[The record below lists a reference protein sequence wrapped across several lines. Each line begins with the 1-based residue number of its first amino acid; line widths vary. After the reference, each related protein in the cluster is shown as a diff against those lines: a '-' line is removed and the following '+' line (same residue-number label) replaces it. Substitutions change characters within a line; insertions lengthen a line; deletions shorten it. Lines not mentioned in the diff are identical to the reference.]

1 MSDASEKPFEAT
13 PQRLRKAR
21 REGDSPRSAELA
33 ANVAFAAAG
42 CAVAAIGPS
51 IAGFARDGIAR
62 AASGGDPLLDGIGI
76 VAAALVPV
84 ACAAAGG
91 SAVGLLQSGGVHVV
105 FPAPKFERLN
115 PAEGVKRMGSRDTF
129 AHGARAAAAFAIA
142 TAAMIPAIGAAAAAM
157 TVHAPVTSTFPLA
170 ARAAA
175 EVAGIACVVGTAFA
189 VAEYAAARRTW
200 LRKLRMS
207 VDERK
212 REMKEEEG
220 DPLERGRRR
229 ALHRSF
235 LRGAIADVKRA
246 SFVVVNPTH
255 VAVALQY
262 EPPAFGVP
270 KILVRAAGD
279 VAVRVR
285 ALAQKYDIPIVEDV
299 ALART
304 LFREGSIGNPIERAH
319 FAAVAEVVAALTR
332 AGLLRS

>member
-115 PAEGVKRMGSRDTF
+115 PAEG
-129 AHGARAAAAFAIA
+129 
-142 TAAMIPAIGAAAAAM
+142 
-157 TVHAPVTSTFPLA
+157 
-170 ARAAA
+170 
-175 EVAGIACVVGTAFA
+175 
-189 VAEYAAARRTW
+189 
-200 LRKLRMS
+200 
-207 VDERK
+207 
-212 REMKEEEG
+212 
-220 DPLERGRRR
+220 
-229 ALHRSF
+229 
-235 LRGAIADVKRA
+235 
-246 SFVVVNPTH
+246 
-255 VAVALQY
+255 
-262 EPPAFGVP
+262 
-270 KILVRAAGD
+270 
-279 VAVRVR
+279 
-285 ALAQKYDIPIVEDV
+285 
-299 ALART
+299 
-304 LFREGSIGNPIERAH
+304 
-319 FAAVAEVVAALTR
+319 
-332 AGLLRS
+332 